1 MKIILNGAPHEA
13 RGQTLADI
21 VDEMGLADA
30 KVATAVNEDFVPA
43 SARADTVLSEGDRV
57 ELVAP
62 MQGG

>member
-13 RGQTLADI
+13 RGRTLADI

-43 SARADTVLSEGDRV
+43 AARATTRLFDGDRV

>member
-21 VDEMGLADA
+21 VEEMGLADA
-30 KVATAVNEDFVPA
+30 KVATALNEDFVPV
-43 SARADTVLSEGDRV
+43 SARAETRVSEGDRV